1 MKKKMK
7 KVRIIALLFI
17 ILCLALSMTS
27 CAKFRVNDIFS
38 CSIIDYNIENY
49 AETVANVK
57 FANEFMPELSELS
70 GYTDISYSH
79 LQTHIGITFFLLMFE
94 ANGIALWVEYPDDIY
109 EQKKEEVLTSYDFI
123 EKETYDGEHLI
134 TPLAN
139 FEYNGYDF
147 RADVNEEYRSC
158 RSFALIGCNDEANR
172 IVYCY
177 YFDPDNDYIAN
188 SQLTVALEMNAFIN
202 SYFEWNDIK

>member
-1 MKKKMK
+1 MK

-79 LQTHIGITFFLLMFE
+79 LQTHIGITFFLPMFE

-123 EKETYDGEHLI
+123 EKETYDGELLI